1 MITSDAPLFSVV
13 IPTCHRN
20 DALAACLERLAPG
33 KQTLT
38 DERYEVIVTDDG
50 SRTTSQAMLN
60 ERFPWAKWIAG
71 PRRGPA
77 ANRNH
82 GAKHGTGAWVAFADD
97 DCLPDAGWL
106 AAYATAIKGDPQI
119 NVLEGRIYT
128 DRPRRSLDEVSPT
141 NDQGGFL
148 WSCNFAIR
156 RELFQQ
162 LSGFDERF
170 PYAAMEDVE
179 LAYRLRQRGEKFRFT
194 ADAAVCHPFRPAG
207 GWQSLKRH
215 GESTF
220 IYLQLHPE
228 EVGHLN
234 TGFYLK
240 MVARDFLRDTL
251 PGMFRYRGAGFGS
264 AILKHI
270 AHTQM
275 ALRLLFWSP
284 AKSK

>member
-1 MITSDAPLFSVV
+1 MTSADAPLFSVV

-33 KQTLT
+33 KQSLAAAS
-38 DERYEVIVTDDG
+38 YEVIVTDDG
-50 SRTTSQAMLN
+50 SRATSEAMLR
-60 ERFPWAKWIAG
+60 EKFPWAKWMAG

-82 GAKHGTGAWVAFADD
+82 GAKHANGNWIAFADD
-97 DCLPDAGWL
+97 DCLPDATWL
-106 AAYATAIKGDPQI
+106 AAYGAALEADAKT

-128 DRPRRSLDEVSPT
+128 DRPRRSLGEVSPT

-156 RELFQQ
+156 RELFQS
-162 LSGFDERF
+162 LGGFDERF

-179 LAYRLRQRGEKFRFT
+179 LAYRLRQRGEQFRFVT
-194 ADAAVCHPFRPAG
+194 DAAVCHPARPAG

-220 IYLQLHPE
+220 IYLNLHPE
-228 EVGHLN
+228 EIAHLN
-234 TGFYLK
+234 TGFYLR

-251 PGMFRYRGAGFGS
+251 PGFFRYRGAGLGS
-264 AILKHI
+264 ALLKHV
-270 AHTQM
+270 AHTLM
-275 ALRLLFWSP
+275 AAHLLFWSP
-284 AKSK
+284 TK